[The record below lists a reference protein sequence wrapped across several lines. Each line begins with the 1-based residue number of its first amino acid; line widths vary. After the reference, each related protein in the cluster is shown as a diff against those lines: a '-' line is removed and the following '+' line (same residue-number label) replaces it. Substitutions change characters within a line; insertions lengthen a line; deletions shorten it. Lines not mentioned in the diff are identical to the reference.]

1 MLDKLRRFID
11 PYILLMAATVG
22 LAVVFSARGQYAV
35 VAGAAANT
43 AIVFLF
49 FLYGARFSTKTAL
62 DGFRH
67 WRLHAAVLISTFA
80 LFPLLGIT
88 IKAALPG
95 VLQPELYSGFLFL
108 CALPSTVQS
117 SIAFTSIARGNVP
130 AALCSATASNILG
143 IFITPALAGLMLA
156 THGAQLNTGVLQSI
170 VLQLLVPFIAGQI
183 LRRWI
188 GPWVLAQKRILGL
201 LDRGSIL
208 LIIYVAF
215 SKGMSDHIWDRI
227 TAADF
232 AALLFA
238 LALLLALII
247 SATRFV
253 ARRLMKLKV
262 EDEIVLVFC
271 GSKKSLASGL
281 PIASVLFVDSQ
292 LGMAVLP
299 LMLFHQLQLIVC
311 AWLARRYGER
321 PISEPTS
328 ILSATPAGAE
338 K

>member
-1 MLDKLRRFID
+1 MLDRIRRIVD

-22 LAVVFSARGQYAV
+22 LAVAFSARGQYAV
-35 VAGAAANT
+35 VAGGAANI

-67 WRLHAAVLISTFA
+67 WRLHGAVLISTFA

-88 IKAALPG
+88 IKVLLPDA
-95 VLQPELYSGFLFL
+95 LQPQLYSGFLFL

-143 IFITPALAGLMLA
+143 IFITPLLAGLMLK
-156 THGAQLNTGVLQSI
+156 THGTQLSIGVFQSI

-188 GPWVLAQKRILGL
+188 GPWVQTQKRILGL

-215 SKGMSDHIWDRI
+215 SRGMSEHIWDRI
-227 TAADF
+227 TVADF

-238 LALLLALII
+238 LALLLALVIA
-247 SATRFV
+247 ATRFV
-253 ARRLMKLKV
+253 ARRLMRLKI

-292 LGMAVLP
+292 LGLAVLP

-321 PISEPTS
+321 PVSEQTFT
-328 ILSATPAGAE
+328 LSTAPSSS
-338 K
+338 